1 MEEYIIELKEI
12 LFRIESLNKEISNL
26 NILLNEYEKEIE
38 EIDNRI
44 NNSLFNIRDRI
55 DYLSNERKTIKD
67 TISSLEVN
75 KKKLKVKI
83 IATIASIICF
93 GTSFAIGNF
102 NVVSIISLVT
112 SITGISI
119 TMLNI
124 ISNKKKEKELKKYNL
139 DEVENNIEVENNNLN
154 RKYSK
159 LNNIVERKKK
169 LKKEESM
176 LNEVKLAKRK
186 MIVHLEKE
194 KENKYNDFISAIEE
208 EVKLSNQELDGQI
221 EIPGV
226 SKIKR
231 R

>member
-12 LFRIESLNKEISNL
+12 LFRIESLNKEISDL

-38 EIDNRI
+38 EIDNKI

-67 TISSLEVN
+67 IISSLEVN

-83 IATIASIICF
+83 IATIVSIICF

-119 TMLNI
+119 AMLNI
-124 ISNKKKEKELKKYNL
+124 ISNKKKEKELEKYNL
-139 DEVENNIEVENNNLN
+139 DEVENNIEIENNNLN

-159 LNNIVERKKK
+159 LNNLFERKKK

-176 LNEVKLAKRK
+176 LNEAKLAKRK

-194 KENKYNDFISAIEE
+194 KENKYNDFISSLEE
-208 EVKLSNQELDGQI
+208 EVKLSNQELDGQL
-221 EIPGV
+221 EISGV
-226 SKIKR
+226 RKIKR

>member
-1 MEEYIIELKEI
+1 MEQYIIELKEI
-12 LFRIESLNKEISNL
+12 LFRIESLNKEISDL

-38 EIDNRI
+38 KIDNNI

-67 TISSLEVN
+67 IISSLEVN

-83 IATIASIICF
+83 IATIVSITCF
-93 GTSFAIGNF
+93 GISFAIGNF

-124 ISNKKKEKELKKYNL
+124 ISNKKKEKELEKYNL
-139 DEVENNIEVENNNLN
+139 DEVENNIEIENNNLN
-154 RKYSK
+154 RKYTK
-159 LNNIVERKKK
+159 LNNLVERKKK
-169 LKKEESM
+169 LKREESM
-176 LNEVKLAKRK
+176 LNEAKLAKRK

-194 KENKYNDFISAIEE
+194 KENKYNDFISSLEE
-208 EVKLSNQELDGQI
+208 EVKLSNQELEGQL

>member
-67 TISSLEVN
+67 IISSLEVN

-124 ISNKKKEKELKKYNL
+124 ISNKKKEKELKKYNI

-159 LNNIVERKKK
+159 LNNLVERKKK

-176 LNEVKLAKRK
+176 INEAKLAKRK

-194 KENKYNDFISAIEE
+194 KDNKYNDFISSLEE
-208 EVKLSNQELDGQI
+208 EVKLSNQELDGQL

>member
-12 LFRIESLNKEISNL
+12 LFRIESLNKEISDL

-38 EIDNRI
+38 KIDNKI

-67 TISSLEVN
+67 IISSLEVN

-93 GTSFAIGNF
+93 GTSFTIGNF

-159 LNNIVERKKK
+159 LNNLVERKKK

-176 LNEVKLAKRK
+176 INEAKLAKRK

-194 KENKYNDFISAIEE
+194 KDNKYNDFISSLEE
-208 EVKLSNQELDGQI
+208 EVKLSNQELDGQL

>member
-38 EIDNRI
+38 KIDNKI

-67 TISSLEVN
+67 IISSLEVN

-124 ISNKKKEKELKKYNL
+124 ISNKKKEKELKKYNI

-159 LNNIVERKKK
+159 LNNLVERKKK

-176 LNEVKLAKRK
+176 INEAKLAKRK

-194 KENKYNDFISAIEE
+194 KDNKYNDFISSLEE
-208 EVKLSNQELDGQI
+208 EVKLSNQELDGQL